1 MWGMNAIILNT
12 EKVFP
17 PKNSILR
24 MDLTHLTNLLFSQN
38 DNLEASV
45 EPSGIQ
51 IYGEM
56 PEEIWET
63 WYTELKKKLSVALGY
78 ERGCRQHRY

>member
-1 MWGMNAIILNT
+1 
-12 EKVFP
+12 
-17 PKNSILR
+17 

-56 PEEIWET
+56 PEEIWENSI
-63 WYTELKKKLSVALGY
+63 KLAFMLCVIQFSV
-78 ERGCRQHRY
+78 RQY